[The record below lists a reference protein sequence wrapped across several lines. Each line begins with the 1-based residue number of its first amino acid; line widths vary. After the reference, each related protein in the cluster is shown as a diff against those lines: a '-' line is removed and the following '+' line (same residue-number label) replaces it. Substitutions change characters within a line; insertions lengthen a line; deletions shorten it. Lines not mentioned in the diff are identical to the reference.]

1 MEFNKIAKILG
12 GQKVLGKQLDNKM
25 DLVELGNEGI
35 SKIAVGHLAKH
46 LSIPVREVIN
56 LLPVTERT
64 MQRYTS
70 KKHLNRPT
78 SEQVIQIA
86 KVVARGTEVFGNKD
100 KFLAWINLPNA
111 ALSNETPY
119 TLLKSRFGAE
129 MVIDELGRIEH
140 GVY

>member
-35 SKIAVGHLAKH
+35 SKIAVSHLAKH
-46 LSIPVREVIN
+46 LSIPVREMVN
-56 LLPVTERT
+56 LLPVSDRT
-64 MQRYTS
+64 LQRYTS

-86 KVVARGTEVFGNKD
+86 EVVARGTEVFGNKD